1 MILALALLAL
11 GASSPEVD
19 ADDGRL
25 ANFTLQRGFYVGAD
39 FGTFITIGGA
49 NGVSNLQPFVGL
61 RLGYDLTDNLSLQL
75 TGSAA
80 YVADNPISDYDDP
93 AVTPEGTAVTSYD
106 LLSMTG
112 EVVYALRVTERFAIE
127 PKLGAGV
134 SRINPLPTDPDD
146 PTLLVSRANL
156 LIDAGLG
163 FTYLTLLSDFSAGL
177 SATAYI
183 VPKPG
188 IVGLATAF
196 TVRYTF

>member
-1 MILALALLAL
+1 VIALAVVLALAA
-11 GASSPEVD
+11 P
-19 ADDGRL
+19 ADDDEGKL
-25 ANFTLQRGFYVGAD
+25 ARFVLQRGLYVGAD
-39 FGTFITIGGA
+39 FGTFVTLGDTKGI
-49 NGVSNLQPFVGL
+49 SNLQPFIGL
-61 RLGYDLTDNLSLQL
+61 RIGYDLSDNLSLQL

-93 AVTPEGTAVTSYD
+93 ATTPDGTGVTSYD
-106 LLSMTG
+106 LLNATADL
-112 EVVYALRVTERFAIE
+112 VYALRITERFAIE
-127 PKLGAGV
+127 PKVGAGV

-156 LIDAGLG
+156 VIDAGLG

-183 VPKPG
+183 VPRPG